1 MTKYYLVESELC
13 PRCYFDNE
21 SDRNELALALWQEH
35 IYFLGA
41 RTLNWYEGGIL
52 SDLEE
57 SAAANVFT
65 WECQTYFDVPT
76 QVAWFEENHY
86 CAGIAYED
94 YVICA
99 CCGGVTQIDEIVDFA
114 PSGVAPI
121 IAYDD
126 WVNIHEEII
135 DIEEASYLYDEED
148 K

>member
-41 RTLNWYEGGIL
+41 RTLNWYENGVL

-76 QVAWFEENHY
+76 QVAWFEGNHY
-86 CAGIAYED
+86 NAGIAYED

-121 IAYDD
+121 VAYDT
-126 WVNIHEEII
+126 WVNVHEEII
-135 DIEEASYLYDEED
+135 SYDEASFEYGED
-148 K
+148 